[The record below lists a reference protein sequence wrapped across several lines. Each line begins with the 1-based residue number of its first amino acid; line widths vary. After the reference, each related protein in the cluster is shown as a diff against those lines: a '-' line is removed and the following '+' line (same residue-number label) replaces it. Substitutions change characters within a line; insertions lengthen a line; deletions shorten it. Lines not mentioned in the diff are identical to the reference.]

1 MRLVTID
8 LLKIISIFFVI
19 ISHVSLFFLSTTPDD
34 VPLYFFRQA
43 GQLGVSLF
51 FMCSG
56 FFLLNNKKEEQVEY
70 ILSKIKKISFVVIFW
85 IAFYYIYD
93 IFLLSRFTRI
103 EQVNILNFFNVSST
117 ISEATHLWFV
127 FAIIGLYILTPL
139 MRGAFLPSNRK
150 GLLKIIIIIMV
161 ISNLTLVNS
170 LTDYFFS
177 FSLFPLDILLPFQAE
192 GLMSFLIGGYLGL
205 ETELACK
212 YTNTKKIVLIT
223 LFGVSFSVL
232 SILSSKSGMPFFYG
246 KLYNVLLQTSSICLF
261 LLALNFKIDKI
272 SSFTKS
278 LSNNI
283 LGIYLVHNIFVIE
296 IHGGFLH
303 EFIMHLIRGLNVY
316 IYIFIYSTISF
327 ILSYLLCIALRQFRL
342 TSRLITL

>member
-1 MRLVTID
+1 
-8 LLKIISIFFVI
+8 
-19 ISHVSLFFLSTTPDD
+19 
-34 VPLYFFRQA
+34 
-43 GQLGVSLF
+43 VSLF

-212 YTNTKKIVLIT
+212 YT
-223 LFGVSFSVL
+223 
-232 SILSSKSGMPFFYG
+232 
-246 KLYNVLLQTSSICLF
+246 
-261 LLALNFKIDKI
+261 
-272 SSFTKS
+272 
-278 LSNNI
+278 
-283 LGIYLVHNIFVIE
+283 
-296 IHGGFLH
+296 
-303 EFIMHLIRGLNVY
+303 
-316 IYIFIYSTISF
+316 
-327 ILSYLLCIALRQFRL
+327 
-342 TSRLITL
+342 